1 MGLPETE
8 RLTELIAAA
17 ALSHAICS
25 IAELG
30 VADQIEAGTPQPV
43 ERLAKA
49 TGTHE
54 RSLYRVLRYMASHGI
69 FRETENRQFDHTP
82 LSAVLR
88 SGAPNSF
95 RSAGRLFHSLRS
107 AWPCLHHSLLT
118 GKPGFEEAYGRPIF
132 EYVGA
137 LSQLPAIF
145 DAGMTSFH
153 GHETAAML
161 EAYDFSGVET
171 LADIGGGN
179 GSQICAVLSR
189 YPNMRGILFDLGHV
203 VARAKERLD
212 AEGLGDRCSVVEGSF
227 FESVPTGADAY
238 VLRHVIHDWTDEQ
251 SIQILKNVR
260 KAVPANGRVLIVEF
274 SVPPGNQPGLGK
286 DVDMFML
293 VFPGGLE
300 RTEAEYSCLLEQT
313 GFRLSKVTPT
323 ASAVSVV
330 EGRPA

>member
-8 RLTELIAAA
+8 RLTQLIAGA

-88 SGAPNSF
+88 SDAPGSF
-95 RSAGRLFHSLRS
+95 RAAGRMFYSLRN
-107 AWPCLHHSLLT
+107 AWPRLHHSLLT
-118 GKPGFEEAYGRPIF
+118 SKPGFDEAYGQPLFDYI
-132 EYVGA
+132 GA
-137 LSQLPAIF
+137 HPELATVF

-153 GHETAAML
+153 GHETPAML

-179 GSQICAVLSR
+179 GSLISGVLRR
-189 YPNMRGILFDLGHV
+189 YPKMKGILFDLGHV
-203 VARAKERLD
+203 VARAKERLR
-212 AEGLGDRCSVVEGSF
+212 AEGVGDRCSIAEGSF
-227 FESVPTGADAY
+227 FESVPAGADAY
-238 VLRHVIHDWTDEQ
+238 VLRHIIHDWTDQQ
-251 SIQILKNVR
+251 SVQILKNVR
-260 KAVPANGRVLIVEF
+260 KAIPAHGRVLIVEF
-274 SVPPGNQPGLGK
+274 AVAPGNQPSLGK
-286 DVDMFML
+286 DADMFML

-300 RTEAEYSCLLEQT
+300 RTEAEYSSLFEQA
-313 GFRLSKVTPT
+313 GFRLSKATPT
-323 ASAVSVV
+323 ASAVSVF
-330 EGRPA
+330 EGRPV